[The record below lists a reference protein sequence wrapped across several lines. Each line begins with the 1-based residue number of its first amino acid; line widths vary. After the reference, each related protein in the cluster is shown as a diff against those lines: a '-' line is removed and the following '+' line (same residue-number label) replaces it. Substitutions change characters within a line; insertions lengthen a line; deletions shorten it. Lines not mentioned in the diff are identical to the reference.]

1 MKNQTTDEKL
11 EIIALLIA
19 AKSSNKPVLIKRT
32 SKGGIRPE
40 WAFAKVT
47 QINLEAGEICV
58 SKCKRLQIGKICGV
72 SRLGGMGRNK
82 S

>member
-1 MKNQTTDEKL
+1 MKNQTSDEKL

-19 AKSSNKPVLIKRT
+19 AKSRNKPVLIKRT

-47 QINLEAGEICV
+47 QINMESGEICV
-58 SKCKRLQIGKICGV
+58 TENKKLRIEKIYAAQFPGNI
-72 SRLGGMGRNK
+72 S
-82 S
+82 